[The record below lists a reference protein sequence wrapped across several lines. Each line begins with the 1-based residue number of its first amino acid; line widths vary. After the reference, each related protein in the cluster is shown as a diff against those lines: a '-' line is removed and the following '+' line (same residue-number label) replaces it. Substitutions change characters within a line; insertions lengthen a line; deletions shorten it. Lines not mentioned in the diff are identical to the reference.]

1 MEYEVIIQFIKYA
14 VAGGIATSVHILIF
28 HMVAWRLFPSLQE
41 KDYAV
46 RILKLRIVPVDDA
59 RRARNSMIGNILSFM
74 VSNMVAYILNI
85 LWVFEAGRH
94 HVLVEILMFYTV
106 SGISLLIGTV
116 IMGYLIKRFW
126 MLTTYAF
133 ASNIVTAVMINYAV
147 RKFVIFSG

>member
-14 VAGGIATSVHILIF
+14 VAGGIATSVQLLIF